1 MLPCRTALECGL
13 NQLQVPLWDWPK
25 VPSVTSLG
33 SIALLALYLHGPTH
47 FITPYRFSWGD
58 FKTITFIQLKTNTL
72 VLPSS
77 KACLCQGHCFW
88 EVSMQM
94 AIRLWGRKANTTDI
108 PKGASYKCWVFR
120 FMLKLWMQKSFHAGQ
135 REFGKHFGERIHH
148 GPLYRQLM
156 FWADLGQVLNEW
168 TLDGSD
174 LRTMCSVYLML
185 QSP

>member
-58 FKTITFIQLKTNTL
+58 FKTITFIQLKMNTL

-148 GPLYRQLM
+148 GPLYCQLM